1 MTSITTSTTRYARA
15 ALRGSRRS
23 VERGIGRVM
32 TTLAAPLHV
41 RPTRLLLVSGLL
53 AAGLLAGCGGSSTT
67 SPTTG
72 GGGGGGGGG
81 GSPAPGNAA
90 VNVGDIFFKSARNG
104 SSNMAVDTVV
114 AGGNVTWT
122 WAAGES
128 LPHSV
133 QSLGSP
139 SFASSAIQSGGGKT
153 YQVTFSSPG
162 TYQYD
167 CAVHGQMMTGRIVV
181 QAAASS
187 TPAPGGPTYP

>member
-1 MTSITTSTTRYARA
+1 MTSIRRNTRA
-15 ALRGSRRS
+15 ALRWGRRS
-23 VERGIGRVM
+23 VEQGIGRVM
-32 TTLAAPLHV
+32 TTLPAPLHV
-41 RPTRLLLVSGLL
+41 RHTRLLVVSGLL

-72 GGGGGGGGG
+72 NGGGNGGGTGG
-81 GSPAPGNAA
+81 APGS
-90 VNVGDIFFKSARNG
+90 VTVGDIFFKSGNNG
-104 SSNMAVDTVV
+104 SSNPAVDTVPV
-114 AGGNVTWT
+114 GGTVTWT

-139 SFASSAIQSGGGKT
+139 SFASSAIQSGSGSSYK
-153 YQVTFSSPG
+153 VTFPTAG

-167 CAVHGQMMTGRIVV
+167 CAVHGKMMTGTIVV

-187 TPAPGGPTYP
+187 MPAPGGPTYP